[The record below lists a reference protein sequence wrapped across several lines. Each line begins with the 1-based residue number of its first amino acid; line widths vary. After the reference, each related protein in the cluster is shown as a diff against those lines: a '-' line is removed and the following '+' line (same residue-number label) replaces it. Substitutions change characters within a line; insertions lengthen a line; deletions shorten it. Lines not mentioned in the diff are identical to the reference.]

1 MWQWLVVVV
10 EPRSGK
16 LVAAAGKASPST
28 ETTAAP
34 AETKTAAE
42 KPTPPAPKTFTTR
55 PVSPSKPYAAIT
67 GAKEP
72 LVSVSTSAT
81 STTAAATATEEV
93 KDKPTVAADTTT
105 TPMVQKTQS
114 TSSKAAVKSG
124 QKKVNY
130 DLFHFVY

>member
-16 LVAAAGKASPST
+16 QVAAAGKASPST

-42 KPTPPAPKTFTTR
+42 KPAPPAPKTFTTR

-72 LVSVSTSAT
+72 LASAPTSAS
-81 STTAAATATEEV
+81 STTAAAAAATATEEV
-93 KDKPTVAADTTT
+93 KDKPTATADTTA

-130 DLFHFVY
+130 TKKL